1 MVDVTYEGPV
11 WIDED
16 AERIHARIER
26 NATAENPTQRTYAR
40 TAIAGTP
47 AEVTARINEYV
58 AAGVSHVVCH
68 FGRTTDL
75 RGTELFARTVMPAFR
90 TTQDR

>member
-1 MVDVTYEGPV
+1 V

-26 NATAENPTQRTYAR
+26 NAAADNPTQRTYAR
-40 TAIAGTP
+40 SAIAGTP
-47 AEVTARINEYV
+47 AEIIARLREYSV
-58 AAGVSHVVCH
+58 AGVTHVVCH

-75 RGTELFARTVMPAFR
+75 RGTELFARDVIPAFR
-90 TTQDR
+90 G